1 MNMNRSGAIV
11 GDALRQAFM
20 PKDEYESLR
29 EEEKVWGRL
38 QRPLV
43 MMVVTVIWLGIVVS
57 AVIAL
62 IVVFPG
68 KGERRFCQ
76 KRRIQALPTSA
87 YLLTEEEA
95 VQYFWFGLFLP
106 TAILFGFSIFYFLA
120 GIAVAYTAPQRHG
133 WLKIVENNY
142 CASKRGGVRCLA
154 TLNIA
159 FAISF
164 AFCALLLGPTI
175 LTLESDCSTILFRC
189 YEVVCW
195 GLVVLFGG
203 TAFFLRRKAAVIL
216 DEGEHYGSLTVGLEM
231 LEAPPQLPE
240 TELERRI
247 NAGFKSWMGS
257 SLLSSD
263 EEDGPGTT
271 GLDDVWEDDDVY
283 SMPTIINATRP

>member
-1 MNMNRSGAIV
+1 M

-43 MMVVTVIWLGIVVS
+43 MMFVTVIWLGIVVS
-57 AVIAL
+57 AVLAL

-68 KGERRFCQ
+68 KEERPFCQ
-76 KRRIQALPTSA
+76 KRRIQALPTTA

-95 VQYFWFGLFLP
+95 VQYFWFGLYLP
-106 TAILFGFSIFYFLA
+106 TAILFGISIIYLLA
-120 GIAVAYTAPQRHG
+120 GIAVAYSAPQRHG
-133 WLKIVENNY
+133 CLSIVENNC

-175 LTLESDCSTILFRC
+175 LTLESDCSTVLFRC
-189 YEVVCW
+189 YEVFCW
-195 GLVVLFGG
+195 GLIVLFGG
-203 TAFFLRRKAAVIL
+203 TAFLLRRKAAVIL
-216 DEGEHYGSLTVGLEM
+216 DAGEHYGSLTVGLEM
-231 LEAPPQLPE
+231 LEAPPQLPQA
-240 TELERRI
+240 ELERRI
-247 NAGFKSWMGS
+247 DAGFKSWMGS

-263 EEDGPGTT
+263 EEDGPHTI
-271 GLDDVWEDDDVY
+271 GLDDVWEEEDVY
-283 SMPTIINATRP
+283 SMPTIINVTSS

>member
-1 MNMNRSGAIV
+1 M

-43 MMVVTVIWLGIVVS
+43 MMFVTVIWLGIVVS
-57 AVIAL
+57 AVLAL

-68 KGERRFCQ
+68 KEERPFCQ
-76 KRRIQALPTSA
+76 KRRIQALPTTA

-95 VQYFWFGLFLP
+95 VQYFWFGLYLP
-106 TAILFGFSIFYFLA
+106 TAILFGISIIYLLA
-120 GIAVAYTAPQRHG
+120 GIAVAYSAPQRHG
-133 WLKIVENNY
+133 CLSIVENNC

-175 LTLESDCSTILFRC
+175 LTLESDCSTVLFRC
-189 YEVVCW
+189 YEVFCW
-195 GLVVLFGG
+195 GLIVLFGG
-203 TAFFLRRKAAVIL
+203 TAFLLRRKAAVIL
-216 DEGEHYGSLTVGLEM
+216 DAGEHYGSLTVGLEM
-231 LEAPPQLPE
+231 LEAPPQLPQA
-240 TELERRI
+240 ELERRI
-247 NAGFKSWMGS
+247 DAGFKSWMGS

-263 EEDGPGTT
+263 EEDGPHTI
-271 GLDDVWEDDDVY
+271 GLDDAWEEEDVY
-283 SMPTIINATRP
+283 SMPTIINVTSS

>member
-1 MNMNRSGAIV
+1 MNMNRAGVIA

-43 MMVVTVIWLGIVVS
+43 MMFVTVIWVGIVVS
-57 AVIAL
+57 AVLAL
-62 IVVFPG
+62 VVVFPG
-68 KGERRFCQ
+68 KGERSFCQ
-76 KRRIQALPTSA
+76 KRRIQALPSAA

-106 TAILFGFSIFYFLA
+106 TNILIVVSIIYLLA
-120 GIAVAYTAPQRHG
+120 GIAVAYSAPKRHG
-133 WLKIVENNY
+133 CLKIVENNY
-142 CASKRGGVRCLA
+142 CTSKRGGVRCLA
-154 TLNIA
+154 ILNVV
-159 FAISF
+159 FAVIF

-175 LTLESDCSTILFRC
+175 LTQESDCSSILFWC
-189 YEVVCW
+189 YEVMCW
-195 GLVVLFGG
+195 GLVILFGG
-203 TAFFLRRKAAVIL
+203 AAFFLRRKAAVIL

-231 LEAPPQLPE
+231 LEAPPQLSQA
-240 TELERRI
+240 ELERRI
-247 NAGFKSWMGS
+247 NAGFSSWMGS

-263 EEDGPGTT
+263 EEDGLRTT

-283 SMPTIINATRP
+283 SIPTVINATRS

>member
-1 MNMNRSGAIV
+1 MNMNRTGAIV

-29 EEEKVWGRL
+29 EEEKAWGRL

-43 MMVVTVIWLGIVVS
+43 MMCVTVIWVGIVVS
-57 AVIAL
+57 VVLAL
-62 IVVFPG
+62 VVVFPG
-68 KGERRFCQ
+68 KGERPFCQ
-76 KRRIQALPTSA
+76 KRRIQALPSAA

-106 TAILFGFSIFYFLA
+106 TNIFFGVSIIYLLA
-120 GIAVAYTAPQRHG
+120 GIAVAYSAPRRHG
-133 WLKIVENNY
+133 FLKIVENNY
-142 CASKRGGVRCLA
+142 CTSKRGGVRCLA
-154 TLNIA
+154 ILNA
-159 FAISF
+159 VFAVIF

-175 LTLESDCSTILFRC
+175 LTQESDCSSILFWC
-189 YEVVCW
+189 YEVMCW

-203 TAFFLRRKAAVIL
+203 AAFFLRRKAAVIL

-231 LEAPPQLPE
+231 LEAPPQLSQA
-240 TELERRI
+240 ELERRI
-247 NAGFKSWMGS
+247 NVGFNSWMGS

-263 EEDGPGTT
+263 EEDGLCTT

-283 SMPTIINATRP
+283 STPTVINATRS